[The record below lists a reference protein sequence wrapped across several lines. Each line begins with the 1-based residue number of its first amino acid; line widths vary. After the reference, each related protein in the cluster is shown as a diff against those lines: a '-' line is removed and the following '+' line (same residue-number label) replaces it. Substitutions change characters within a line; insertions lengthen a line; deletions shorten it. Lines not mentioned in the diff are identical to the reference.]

1 MSYVKRNLLEKE
13 TILFQTGKHWIIF
26 LPVFIWL
33 GLAYLIYWS
42 YLENTLA
49 LIPLT
54 FAIWFFLIACIDF
67 FFSEYAITNQRVFMK
82 EGLIWR
88 TSVETMLSSVAKSE
102 LQQSILGHILS
113 YGQLIVFGFGGSN
126 RFSNIRHP
134 EAFQRQL
141 NIQLEKH

>member
-13 TILFQTGKHWIIF
+13 TILFQTGKHWIVF
-26 LPVFIWL
+26 LPVLIWL

-49 LIPLT
+49 FIPLA
-54 FAIWFFLIACIDF
+54 FATWLLLIACIDF
-67 FFSEYAITNQRVFMK
+67 FFSEYAVTNQRVFMK

-88 TSVETMLSSVAKSE
+88 TSVETMLGSVAKSE
-102 LQQSILGHILS
+102 LQQSILGRMLG

-134 EAFQRQL
+134 EIFQQQL
-141 NIQLEKH
+141 NIQLEKQ

>member
-26 LPVFIWL
+26 FPPLIWL

-42 YLENTLA
+42 YLENMLA
-49 LIPLT
+49 LIPIA
-54 FAIWFFLIACIDF
+54 FAAWFFLTSIIEF

-88 TSVETMLSSVAKSE
+88 TSVETMLGSVAKSE
-102 LQQSILGHILS
+102 LQQSILGSILG

-134 EAFQRQL
+134 EVFQKQL

>member
-26 LPVFIWL
+26 FPVCIWFS
-33 GLAYLIYWS
+33 LAYLTYCT
-42 YLENTLA
+42 YLENKLA

-54 FAIWFFLIACIDF
+54 LGVWFFLVAAIDF

-102 LQQSILGHILS
+102 LQQSILGRILG

-126 RFSNIRHP
+126 RFSNIRQP
-134 EAFQRQL
+134 EVFQKQL

>member
-13 TILFQTGKHWIIF
+13 TILFQTGKHWIVF
-26 LPVFIWL
+26 LPVPIWL
-33 GLAYLIYWS
+33 GLAYLIYGS
-42 YLENTLA
+42 YLENSLA
-49 LIPLT
+49 FIPLA
-54 FAIWFFLIACIDF
+54 FATWFFFVALIDF
-67 FFSEYAITNQRVFMK
+67 FFSEYAVTNQRVFMK

-88 TSVETMLSSVAKSE
+88 TSVETMLTSVAKSE
-102 LQQSILGHILS
+102 LQQSILGRILG

-134 EAFQRQL
+134 EVFQKKL